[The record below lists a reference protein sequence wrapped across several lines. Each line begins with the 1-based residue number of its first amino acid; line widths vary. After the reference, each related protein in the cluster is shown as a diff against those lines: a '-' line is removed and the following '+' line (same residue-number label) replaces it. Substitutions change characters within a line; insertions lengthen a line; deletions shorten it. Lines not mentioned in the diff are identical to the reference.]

1 MSLVGSTKRELQK
14 LRDDGWDSL
23 MAKVA
28 SFCKKH
34 NVEMLIM
41 EEEFV
46 DLRYPIRRTN
56 ISNMH
61 HDKIQEFN
69 DRFTE
74 VTTDLLICMAALSP
88 VDSFHGFDKEKL
100 VRLAKLY
107 PDDSSYG
114 ELLSLEQQLDIYID
128 NICRDERFKSVEN
141 LGNFSCLMVKT
152 QKHLAHPLVYRFLKL
167 VLTLP
172 VATASVERCFSA
184 MKLVKTVAHNRIGD
198 QFLSDCMFSSEQLA
212 HHQLSLLDTYI
223 SNRPFVLSASFDA
236 ELYMSMVCLSSSLH
250 LLISASISLGKSMTG
265 VYLTVKIFLSM

>member
-1 MSLVGSTKRELQK
+1 MLHILGLTANFSLTLQHKDQDILNVMSLVESTKRELQK

-41 EEEFV
+41 EENFV
-46 DLRYPIRRTN
+46 DLRNPRKRTN

-61 HDKIQEFN
+61 HYKVNCFCTVLDFQIQEFK

-88 VDSFHGFDKEKL
+88 IDSFHGFDKDKP

-107 PDDSSYG
+107 PDDFSYG

-128 NICRDERFKSVEN
+128 NIRRDERFKSVEN
-141 LGNFSCLMVKT
+141 LGDFSCLMVKT
-152 QKHLAHPLVYRFLKL
+152 QKHLAHPLVYKFLKL
-167 VLTLP
+167 VLILP

-184 MKLVKTVAHNRIGD
+184 IKLVKTAARNRIGD
-198 QFLSDCMFSSEQLA
+198 QFLSDCMVCFIEKELFDS
-212 HHQLSLLDTYI
+212 I
-223 SNRPFVLSASFDA
+223 SNEKVIKKFQMMNERRVVL
-236 ELYMSMVCLSSSLH
+236 
-250 LLISASISLGKSMTG
+250 
-265 VYLTVKIFLSM
+265 

>member
-1 MSLVGSTKRELQK
+1 MLLIMGLTANLSLTLQQKDQDILNAMSLVGSIKRKLQK

-46 DLRYPIRRTN
+46 DLRYPRRRTN

-61 HDKIQEFN
+61 HDKVNCFCTVLDLQIQEFN

-74 VTTDLLICMAALSP
+74 VTTDLLICMATLSP

-100 VRLAKLY
+100 VRLDKLY
-107 PDDSSYG
+107 PDDFSYG

-141 LGNFSCLMVKT
+141 LGDFSCLMVKT
-152 QKHLAHPLVYRFLKL
+152 QKHLAHPLVYKLLKL

-184 MKLVKTVAHNRIGD
+184 MKLVKTVARNRIGD
-198 QFLSDCMFSSEQLA
+198 QFLSDCMVYFIEKKLFDS
-212 HHQLSLLDTYI
+212 D
-223 SNRPFVLSASFDA
+223 SNEKVIKKFQMMNERIVIL
-236 ELYMSMVCLSSSLH
+236 
-250 LLISASISLGKSMTG
+250 
-265 VYLTVKIFLSM
+265 